1 MSGCWRPRGW
11 PALWARARLRPR
23 WQMWGRGRLGG
34 GGWAAP
40 HLWPPG
46 GRAGELPAPDQG
58 GRRAVRGRAVP
69 QAAGA
74 LLPAPLEAA
83 WPGLDFHR
91 ILPLSPR
98 TGKRPQARG
107 PGTDFSHVSYGA
119 AVTGEFR
126 QCHPRL
132 PSAHQG
138 WTWPRREGSRP
149 RAGQSPAGGGCSGC
163 EGVSWGGR
171 GPVACRS
178 HAAGARVERGP
189 GEGCTARSCPYREE
203 GRGQHRPVLPRP
215 SRRPCPGTGALLAR
229 LCGREGRQGGR
240 VALSA
245 RAGCAVRWATPCPA
259 GRARTCSASDHESS
273 SQRWEGADPLGA
285 AGPGQ
290 CVRAAPREDA
300 PLQKARS
307 PRGPG
312 ETEAPLGR
320 SQLVQTPP
328 AVPEAASAP
337 MGLRCR
343 GPSRRCGPRAVGAA
357 RHRGSICKARET
369 AWALERET
377 PGDTGGGPARTVCS
391 AHRHT

>member
-1 MSGCWRPRGW
+1 MAVGGHEGGLLCGRAPVSARGGRCGVGAGWVAVGGQHHTCGPRG
-11 PALWARARLRPR
+11 
-23 WQMWGRGRLGG
+23 
-34 GGWAAP
+34 
-40 HLWPPG
+40 
-46 GRAGELPAPDQG
+46 GELVSCRPLTRGDGGLSEDALSHRLQG
-58 GRRAVRGRAVP
+58 HSSRHPWR
-69 QAAGA
+69 
-74 LLPAPLEAA
+74 L
-83 WPGLDFHR
+83 PGLAVDFHR

-98 TGKRPQARG
+98 TGERPQARG
-107 PGTDFSHVSYGA
+107 PGTDFSHVSEGA
-119 AVTGEFR
+119 AVAGEFR

-215 SRRPCPGTGALLAR
+215 SRRPCPGTGALLAQ

-245 RAGCAVRWATPCPA
+245 RAGCAVRWAAPCPA
-259 GRARTCSASDHESS
+259 GQARTCSAADHESS

-343 GPSRRCGPRAVGAA
+343 GPPRRCGPRAVGAA

-377 PGDTGGGPARTVCS
+377 PGDTGGGPARTVCP

>member
-1 MSGCWRPRGW
+1 MGGPGAGGLQEPCGGRPCGARPWRGVHSQELSLPGGGQRTAPSGTP
-11 PALWARARLRPR
+11 PALP
-23 WQMWGRGRLGG
+23 
-34 GGWAAP
+34 
-40 HLWPPG
+40 
-46 GRAGELPAPDQG
+46 E
-58 GRRAVRGRAVP
+58 AV
-69 QAAGA
+69 
-74 LLPAPLEAA
+74 
-83 WPGLDFHR
+83 
-91 ILPLSPR
+91 
-98 TGKRPQARG
+98 
-107 PGTDFSHVSYGA
+107 
-119 AVTGEFR
+119 
-126 QCHPRL
+126 
-132 PSAHQG
+132 
-138 WTWPRREGSRP
+138 
-149 RAGQSPAGGGCSGC
+149 
-163 EGVSWGGR
+163 
-171 GPVACRS
+171 
-178 HAAGARVERGP
+178 
-189 GEGCTARSCPYREE
+189 
-203 GRGQHRPVLPRP
+203 
-215 SRRPCPGTGALLAR
+215 PGTGALLAR

-245 RAGCAVRWATPCPA
+245 RAGCAVRWAAPCPA
-259 GRARTCSASDHESS
+259 GRARTCSAADHESS

-377 PGDTGGGPARTVCS
+377 PGDTGGGPARTVCP

>member
-1 MSGCWRPRGW
+1 
-11 PALWARARLRPR
+11 
-23 WQMWGRGRLGG
+23 MWGRGRLGG

-40 HLWPPG
+40 HLWPPR

-98 TGKRPQARG
+98 TGERPQARG

-171 GPVACRS
+171 WP
-178 HAAGARVERGP
+178 AGAMRRAPVWSAALERGAQP
-189 GEGCTARSCPYREE
+189 GAVPTRRRAEDSTVRYSPGPPG
-203 GRGQHRPVLPRP
+203 GR
-215 SRRPCPGTGALLAR
+215 ALLAW

-245 RAGCAVRWATPCPA
+245 RAGCAVRWAAPCPA
-259 GRARTCSASDHESS
+259 GRVRTCSAADHESS

-343 GPSRRCGPRAVGAA
+343 GPPRRCGPRAVGAA

-377 PGDTGGGPARTVCS
+377 PGDTGGGPARTVCP